1 MHIGVCMFAT
11 DIDELAREAESR
23 GFESLFVPEH
33 THIPVSR
40 RTPFPSG
47 GQLPTEYSHTFDPF
61 VSLMAAAA
69 ATKRIRIG
77 TGICLIIERDT
88 IITAKE
94 VASLDALSGGRFE
107 FGIGGGWNAEEMEN
121 HGTDYKARFKRL
133 GEQVRAM
140 KEIWTKDEAEFH
152 GQHVNFDK
160 IWSWPKPA
168 QKPHPPVLLGGESG
182 HTLQRV
188 VDFCDGWF
196 PRGRAA
202 EVILPALKDLRER
215 AAKAGRDM
223 KTISISVFGAKPDE
237 LTVESYAA
245 AGITRAILRLPPE
258 GRETVLPL
266 LDQWSKATLQRS
278 VAPTFTQ
285 RLSVFG
291 VTAGM

>member
-11 DIDELAREAESR
+11 DYAIRIDELAREAESR

-121 HGTDYKARFKRL
+121 HGTDYKTRFKRL

-266 LDQWSKATLQRS
+266 LDQWSKLIKK
-278 VAPTFTQ
+278 
-285 RLSVFG
+285 
-291 VTAGM
+291 

>member
-11 DIDELAREAESR
+11 DYAIRIDELAREAESR

-69 ATKRIRIG
+69 ATNRIRIG

-121 HGTDYKARFKRL
+121 HGTDYKTRFKRL

-266 LDQWSKATLQRS
+266 LDQWSKLIKK
-278 VAPTFTQ
+278 
-285 RLSVFG
+285 
-291 VTAGM
+291 